1 MNIFCSK
8 NFCHLFFCYFPAKV
22 NIRCGGPPCVCIC
35 SQFVYIGVATCH
47 ISSPNIRNSVVMHN
61 CIMLRFDLLNNP
73 ALLADLTTTTKFEI
87 LYCLVSSRNISKNTG
102 LSSNH
107 YANLRK
113 SLMIFEYTIYIYRY
127 IFYIWDTRLINPSA
141 ISLEFRTC

>member
-22 NIRCGGPPCVCIC
+22 NIRCGACIC

-61 CIMLRFDLLNNP
+61 CIMLNAYDLLNNMPLNNP
-73 ALLADLTTTTKFEI
+73 ALLADLTTTTQFEI
-87 LYCLVSSRNISKNTG
+87 LYCLVSSGNISKNTG
-102 LSSNH
+102 LSSMGLS
-107 YANLRK
+107 LRK
-113 SLMIFEYTIYIYRY
+113 SSEIFNDLWVSSISGTQGWLTPRLYR
-127 IFYIWDTRLINPSA
+127 WNSVPA
-141 ISLEFRTC
+141 KGQ